1 MGQVIFN
8 KSLSGLKS
16 LLKGYGSVFMIYDSN
31 VEEYADK
38 IAGEANIQCSLS
50 IETSEENKT
59 IETVLDIERF
69 LLALDADRESFVLA
83 VGGGVTTDLV
93 AFAAS
98 IYKRGIR
105 FGLVPTSLLS
115 QVDAA
120 IGGKTAANLDSYKN
134 MIGTFA
140 EADFTYI
147 CYDCLKTLPEKEF
160 RSGAAEMLKSFIISG
175 NPDYDKAVNFLSRWN
190 KKEKWTAK
198 ELGELVEAAARVK
211 ISIVEKDPFEK
222 NIRRKLNLGHTF
234 AHAIEWFEQTHN
246 ITSPMSHGEAVA
258 VGIIQAA
265 KLTDEALADKFA
277 KDFSDCGL
285 RVDMPYRIDD
295 LIPAMEKDKKNCDGG
310 IKFVLVHK
318 IGDVR

>member
-8 KSLSGLKS
+8 KSLSGLKR
-16 LLKGYGSVFMIYDSN
+16 LLKDYQSVFLVYDSN

-38 IAGEANIQCSLS
+38 IAGDADIQCSMS
-50 IETSEENKT
+50 IETGEENKT

-69 LLALDADRESFVLA
+69 LLALGADRDSLVLA

-93 AFAAS
+93 GFAAS

-140 EADFTYI
+140 EAEFTYI
-147 CYDCLKTLPEKEF
+147 CSECLRTLPEREF

-175 NPDYDKAVNFLSRWN
+175 GPDYEKAVDFLKRWN
-190 KKEKWTAK
+190 LHRKWTVK
-198 ELGELVEAAARVK
+198 ELGELVEAAAKVK
-211 ISIVEKDPFEK
+211 MEIVAKDPFEK
-222 NIRRKLNLGHTF
+222 GIRRKLNLGHTF
-234 AHAIEWFEQTHN
+234 AHAIEWYEQTN
-246 ITSPMSHGEAVA
+246 GVTEPLTHGEAVA
-258 VGIIQAA
+258 VGIVQAA
-265 KLTDEALADKFA
+265 RLTDDTLADKFA
-277 KDFSDCGL
+277 EDFAACGL
-285 RVDMPYRIDD
+285 PVELPYGIDV
-295 LIPAMEKDKKNCDGG
+295 LVPAMEKDKKNRNGG
-310 IKFVLVHK
+310 IKFVLVYK

>member
-8 KSLSGLKS
+8 KSLSGLKR
-16 LLKGYGSVFMIYDSN
+16 LLKDYQSVFLVYDIN

-38 IAGEANIQCSLS
+38 IAGDADIQCSMS
-50 IETSEENKT
+50 IETGEENKT

-69 LLALDADRESFVLA
+69 LLALGADRDSLVLA

-93 AFAAS
+93 GFAAS

-140 EADFTYI
+140 EAEFTYI
-147 CYDCLKTLPEKEF
+147 CSECLRTLLEREF

-175 NPDYDKAVNFLSRWN
+175 GPDYEKAVDFLKRWN
-190 KKEKWTAK
+190 LHRKWTVK
-198 ELGELVEAAARVK
+198 ELGELVEAAAKVK
-211 ISIVEKDPFEK
+211 MEIVAKDPFEK
-222 NIRRKLNLGHTF
+222 GIRRKLNLGHTF
-234 AHAIEWFEQTHN
+234 AHAIEWYEQTN
-246 ITSPMSHGEAVA
+246 GVTEPLTHGEAVA
-258 VGIIQAA
+258 VGIVQAA
-265 KLTDEALADKFA
+265 RLTDDTLADKFA
-277 KDFSDCGL
+277 EDFAACGL
-285 RVDMPYRIDD
+285 PVELPYGIDV
-295 LIPAMEKDKKNCDGG
+295 LMPAMEKDKKNRNGG
-310 IKFVLVHK
+310 IKFVLVYK

>member
-8 KSLSGLKS
+8 KGLSGLKS
-16 LLKGYGSVFMIYDSN
+16 LLKGYQSVFLVYDSN

-38 IAGEANIQCSLS
+38 IAGDADIQCSMS
-50 IETSEENKT
+50 IEAGEENKT

-69 LLALDADRESFVLA
+69 LLALGANRDSLVLA

-93 AFAAS
+93 GFAAS

-140 EADFTYI
+140 EAEFTYI
-147 CYDCLKTLPEKEF
+147 CSDCLKTLPEREF

-175 NPDYDKAVNFLSRWN
+175 GSDYEKAVDFLKRWN
-190 KKEKWTAK
+190 RHRKWTAK
-198 ELGELVEAAARVK
+198 ELGELVEAAAKVK
-211 ISIVEKDPFEK
+211 MEIVAKDPFEK
-222 NIRRKLNLGHTF
+222 GIRRKLNLGHTF
-234 AHAIEWFEQTHN
+234 AHAIEWYERTDGVAE
-246 ITSPMSHGEAVA
+246 PMTHGEAVA
-258 VGIIQAA
+258 IGIVQAA
-265 KLTDEALADKFA
+265 RLTDEALADKFA
-277 KDFSDCGL
+277 EDFAACGL
-285 RVDMPYRIDD
+285 PVELPYSVEF
-295 LIPAMEKDKKNCDGG
+295 LLPAMEKDKKNRDGG
-310 IKFVLVHK
+310 IKFVLVYK